1 MGVVF
6 SVLTPTYNAYPW
18 IRSCVASV
26 ADQQGV
32 TVQHIVQDGLSTDGT
47 AEYVAAETR
56 VVGESCKDG
65 GMYDAINRAWAKS
78 EGEFVAHL
86 NGDEELLPMAL
97 NDIAAVFRSD
107 PKIDVVIGG
116 VLMCKADGTLECHR
130 KPLRPTL
137 GILLTSHHPVQSCA
151 IFFRRASFAS
161 RPWLYDPK
169 FRIIS
174 DALLM
179 IDILRGKKKIAL
191 LNRFTSVFLM
201 TGKNLGLSQSPTA
214 IREYK
219 HQMSLAPRWMRLMRP
234 VIRKVFQ
241 MQKLGMGHYR
251 RESLTYEIYVPG
263 DDVKRHPIQALNAG
277 GVYRPEQTVSEQ
289 A

>member
-1 MGVVF
+1 MGVMF

-32 TVQHIVQDGLSTDGT
+32 SVQHLVQDGLSKDGT
-47 AEYVAAETR
+47 AEYVTSEPR
-56 VVGESCKDG
+56 IEGESCKDA

-78 EGEFVAHL
+78 QGEFVAHL
-86 NGDEELLPMAL
+86 NADEELLPMAL
-97 NDIAAVFRSD
+97 ADIAKVFRD
-107 PKIDVVIGG
+107 NPEVDVVIGG
-116 VLMCKADGTLECHR
+116 VLMCRADGSLECHR
-130 KPLRPTL
+130 KPLRPSL

-151 IFFRRASFAS
+151 IFFRRSSFAD

-179 IDILRGKKKIAL
+179 IDILRSGKKIAL

-214 IREYK
+214 IREYQ
-219 HQMSLAPRWMRLMRP
+219 HQMSLAPSWMKMLRP
-234 VIRKVFQ
+234 AIRKTFQ
-241 MQKLGMGHYR
+241 MQKLLLGHYR
-251 RESLTYEIYVPG
+251 RESLTYDIYMPG
-263 DDVKRHPIQALNAG
+263 TDVSRRPIHASNAG
-277 GVYRPEQTVSEQ
+277 GVYRPEQTLSEQ
-289 A
+289 T